1 MESPHRPVVDAL
13 DDLTV
18 RRVVFEEPG
27 DDSAEPAAG
36 AVMPPWTEDDVL
48 RVEHVGKR
56 FGGVA
61 ALRDVNLRLGR
72 NEALGVLGDNG
83 SGKSTL
89 IKILSGLHRPD
100 AGGLTVAGSPAEF
113 NSVDDARALG
123 IECVYQDLALV
134 DQMPV
139 WQNVFL
145 RRELVRRPLPLLAH
159 RRMRAETRRVLAEL
173 GVQLASVDLP
183 VGRLSGGERQVV
195 ALARSVMSEA
205 RILLLDEPTAALG
218 VKQRVLILDVIA
230 RLRELREVS
239 IILVGHN
246 HAEVL
251 ASCERV
257 NVLEDGRI
265 ALDKPASEVRLDDL
279 VQPRRSS
286 AALER
291 QAHPEPHEHAAGEAL
306 HPPQPRALDE
316 RAARA
321 RDEPREPGVPDE
333 VQDDDRRRHRE
344 RVRQHGG
351 AVGDEL
357 REQRDEEDRELRVGE
372 AG

>member
-205 RILLLDEPTAALG
+205 RILLLDEPTAALDLG
-218 VKQRVLILDVIA
+218 HAQQVLDLVDGLRRQDGLTVLSTLHDLTLAGQYADRLALLSAGRVAAEGRPD
-230 RLRELREVS
+230 
-239 IILVGHN
+239 
-246 HAEVL
+246 EVL
-251 ASCERV
+251 TA
-257 NVLEDGRI
+257 
-265 ALDKPASEVRLDDL
+265 
-279 VQPRRSS
+279 
-286 AALER
+286 AAL
-291 QAHPEPHEHAAGEAL
+291 QTHYG
-306 HPPQPRALDE
+306 
-316 RAARA
+316 ARA
-321 RDEPREPGVPDE
+321 RVISGPHGPAVLP
-333 VQDDDRRRHRE
+333 
-344 RVRQHGG
+344 VR
-351 AVGDEL
+351 
-357 REQRDEEDRELRVGE
+357 
-372 AG
+372 